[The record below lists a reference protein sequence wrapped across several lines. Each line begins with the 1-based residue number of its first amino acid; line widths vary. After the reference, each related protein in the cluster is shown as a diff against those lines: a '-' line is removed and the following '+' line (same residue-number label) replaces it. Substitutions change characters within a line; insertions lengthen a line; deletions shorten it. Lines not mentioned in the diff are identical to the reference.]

1 MSASGGAGV
10 VLSSSS
16 LISHTT
22 VSISTWGEGR
32 WEREGGERWER
43 GRGREGGRENDR
55 RKRGKE
61 RGTKDRGTERVQ
73 VH

>member
-1 MSASGGAGV
+1 MSASGGAGA

-32 WEREGGERWER
+32 WGREGE
-43 GRGREGGRENDR
+43 GRGGRGGEGGRE
-55 RKRGKE
+55 GE
-61 RGTKDRGTERVQ
+61 
-73 VH
+73 